1 MLCIVKCCLIQDSSS
16 GSEESESSEEDGEE
30 ECQVIRQDSITF
42 DQSLPVSHSVSKK
55 KESYCNQ
62 ATGGS
67 LSF

>member
-1 MLCIVKCCLIQDSSS
+1 MKCCLIEDSSS

-42 DQSLPVSHSVSKK
+42 DQSLPVSHSVS
-55 KESYCNQ
+55 SYSNQ
-62 ATGGS
+62 ATGEN